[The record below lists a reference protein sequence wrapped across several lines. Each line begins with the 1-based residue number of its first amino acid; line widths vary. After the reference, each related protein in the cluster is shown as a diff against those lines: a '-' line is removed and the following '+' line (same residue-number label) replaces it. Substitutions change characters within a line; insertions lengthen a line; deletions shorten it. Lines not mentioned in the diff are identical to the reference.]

1 MDTRIKILEAAR
13 KLSEQRAREFQNAI
27 SQMADEPGITEPNR
41 AAKYRAY
48 ADLRDKWIGNA
59 HRATE
64 LIADIEWQKKYE
76 EWYKPND

>member
-13 KLSEQRAREFQNAI
+13 KLSEQRAREFQDAI
-27 SQMADEPGITEPNR
+27 WLMADEPGITEPIT

-64 LIADIEWQKKYE
+64 LIADIEWQNKYE
-76 EWYKPND
+76 EWWR